1 MTGLETGGELVVVVP
16 GRSVWSVGETESSCC
31 LGSIFTSYLLD
42 SLADLTLL
50 NLGLGKLEGKE
61 MLLLM
66 DLRSSEVRDLI
77 FFSPLTT
84 A

>member
-1 MTGLETGGELVVVVP
+1 MTGLETGGELVVVP